1 MLSVLLRLQ
10 LVVSLQMTSSL
21 RGAHSNRQLRALFNT
36 SASAAWTEGKTH
48 TPRLT
53 GVCTGWSPV
62 APQAA
67 STSVAGHK
75 HHQSSLSLGEV
86 SDSCALQL

>member
-10 LVVSLQMTSSL
+10 LVVSLQMTSSR

-48 TPRLT
+48 TPRLP
-53 GVCTGWSPV
+53 VCTGWSPV

-67 STSVAGHK
+67 STSVAG
-75 HHQSSLSLGEV
+75 QPG
-86 SDSCALQL
+86 